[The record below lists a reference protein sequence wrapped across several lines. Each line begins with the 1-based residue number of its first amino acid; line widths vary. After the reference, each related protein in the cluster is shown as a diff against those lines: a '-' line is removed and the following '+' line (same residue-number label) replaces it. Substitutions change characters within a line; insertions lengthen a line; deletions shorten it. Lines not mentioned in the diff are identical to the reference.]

1 MEEVKTVETVEV
13 EEEDEEKEDSGEDR
27 IFSRGEGAGA
37 GLPGQQP
44 LELPLDARGKLQPI
58 TLSDW
63 HATLW
68 GLKAETQQY

>member
-1 MEEVKTVETVEV
+1 MMETVEV
-13 EEEDEEKEDSGEDR
+13 EEENEEKEGNGEDR
-27 IFSRGEGAGA
+27 IFSRGEGARA

-58 TLSDW
+58 TPSDW
-63 HATLW
+63 HATSW